1 MNICLDTRLL
11 EEIASNNQRQKDWF
25 ENTLKDIGSHI
36 FLPTI
41 LVTEFVSESLKR
53 RNAKETINHISEL
66 LRVPDVN
73 IIGLKTRIA
82 VEAGKIQH
90 HYRFGIGDCI
100 VIATALHCNCKYI
113 RTDQKEFEKV
123 KGIKTFF

>member
-1 MNICLDTRLL
+1 MNICLDTMLL
-11 EEIASNNQRQKDWF
+11 EEIASGNQKQKDWF
-25 ENTLKDIGSHI
+25 TNILKDIGSHI
-36 FLPTI
+36 FLPTVV
-41 LVTEFVSESLKR
+41 VTEFMSESLKK
-53 RNAKETINHISEL
+53 RNIDETIMNINGL
-66 LRVPDVN
+66 LKIPRIN

-82 VEAGKIQH
+82 IEAGKLQH
-90 HYRFGIGDCI
+90 RYRFGIGDCI